1 MYQINVEKN
10 IKDYSK
16 DYNLFLKEKEEKRID
31 SGFEVKDKELN
42 SNLFDWQREIVKWCL
57 KKGKC
62 ALFEDTG
69 MGKTIQQLSW
79 AEAIVNHT
87 KGKVLI
93 VAPLAVSKQTAKEAE
108 KFGIKVNIIEEEKD
122 IQDGISVT
130 NYEKLHKFDLSQFIG
145 VCLDESSILKSYSG
159 KTTMELI
166 DTFRYTPYKLSCSA
180 TPSPND
186 YTELG
191 NQAEFLNVMTM
202 SEMLATYFINDAS
215 HGNGWRLKGHSEI
228 EFYKWITEWAILIN
242 NPSNLG
248 YDGTKF
254 ILPKLN
260 IHKIILESDTW
271 ETDTLFAIP
280 AETLGERR
288 EARKST
294 IPQKIEKIKELVK
307 SMDSCLI
314 WCDFNYESEELK
326 KAIPEGYEI
335 KGSDNPEYKEKG
347 MTGFSDGDVKIL
359 ISKPSICGFGMN
371 WQNCNNM
378 IFCGLSDSY
387 EQFYQAIRRCWRF
400 GQTKEVNVYVIISD
414 KETNMLENIKR
425 KEIQHQKMSKNMIEI
440 MSAMTVAELNNK
452 SVKDT
457 RYLPSTVMQLPSFI

>member
-1 MYQINVEKN
+1 MFK
-10 IKDYSK
+10 IKEYSN
-16 DYNLFLKEKEEKRID
+16 DYNLFLKEKEEKRVA
-31 SGFEVKDKELN
+31 SGFEVKDSELN

-69 MGKTIQQLSW
+69 MGKTIQQLAW

-93 VAPLAVSKQTAKEAE
+93 IAPLAVSKQTAQEGE
-108 KFGIKVNIIEEEKD
+108 KFGIKVNIIENEDD
-122 IQDGISVT
+122 IKEGISVT

-248 YDGTKF
+248 YDGSKF

-260 IHKIILESDTW
+260 INKIIIESDTW
-271 ETDTLFAIP
+271 DTNTLFAIP

-288 EARKST
+288 EARKSS
-294 IPQKIEKIKELVK
+294 IPQKIDKIRELI
-307 SMDSCLI
+307 SRMDSCLV

-335 KGSDNPEYKEKG
+335 KGSDTPEYKEKG
-347 MTGFSDGDVKIL
+347 MTGFSTGEVKYL

-400 GQTKEVNVYVIISD
+400 GQKKEVNVYVIISD
-414 KETNMLENIKR
+414 KETNILENIKK
-425 KEIQHQKMSKNMIEI
+425 KETQHQNMSKNMISI

-452 SVKDT
+452 TVKDT
-457 RYLPSTVMQLPSFI
+457 RYLPNTEMQLPNFV

>member
-1 MYQINVEKN
+1 MCQYNIEKN

-16 DYNLFLKEKEEKRID
+16 DYDLFLKEKEEKKID
-31 SGFEVKDKELN
+31 SGFEVKDEELN
-42 SNLFDWQREIVKWCL
+42 SNLFDWQKEIVKWCL

-69 MGKTIQQLSW
+69 MGKTIQQLAW
-79 AEAIVNHT
+79 ADAIVKHT

-93 VAPLAVSKQTAKEAE
+93 VAPLAVSKQTAKEGD
-108 KFGIKVNIIEEEKD
+108 KFGIEVNIIEKEED
-122 IQDGISVT
+122 IKDGISVT

-159 KTTMELI
+159 KTTMEMI

-248 YDGTKF
+248 YDGSKF

-260 IHKIILESDTW
+260 INKIVLESDTW
-271 ETDTLFAIP
+271 ETDTLFPIA

-288 EARKST
+288 EARKSS
-294 IPQKIEKIKELVK
+294 IPQKIEKIKQIVK
-307 SMDSCLI
+307 DMESCII
-314 WCDFNYESEELK
+314 WCDYNYESEELK
-326 KAIPEGYEI
+326 KAIPDGYEI
-335 KGSDNPEYKEKG
+335 KGSDSPEYKEKG
-347 MTGFSDGDVKIL
+347 MIGFSNGDVKIL

-378 IFCGLSDSY
+378 VFCGLSDSY

-414 KETNMLENIKR
+414 KETNIMENIKK
-425 KEIQHQKMSKNMIEI
+425 KEMQHQKMSKNMIDI
-440 MSAMTVAELNNK
+440 MSAMTIAELNNE

-457 RYLPSTVMQLPSFI
+457 RYLPNKKMQLPDFI

>member
-1 MYQINVEKN
+1 MFQYKE
-10 IKDYSK
+10 YSN
-16 DYNLFLKEKEEKRID
+16 DYNLFLKEKEEKRVA
-31 SGFEVKDKELN
+31 SGFEVKDSELN

-69 MGKTIQQLSW
+69 MGKTIQQLAW
-79 AEAIVNHT
+79 ADAIVKHT
-87 KGKVLI
+87 NGKVLI
-93 VAPLAVSKQTAKEAE
+93 VAPLAVSKQTAQEGE
-108 KFGIKVNIIEEEKD
+108 KFGIKVNIIENEDD
-122 IQDGISVT
+122 IKEGISVT

-248 YDGTKF
+248 YDGSKF

-260 IHKIILESDTW
+260 INKIIIESDTW
-271 ETDTLFAIP
+271 DTNTLFAIP

-288 EARKST
+288 EARKSS
-294 IPQKIEKIKELVK
+294 IPQKIDKIRELI
-307 SMDSCLI
+307 SRMDSCLV

-335 KGSDNPEYKEKG
+335 KGSDTPEYKEKG
-347 MTGFSDGDVKIL
+347 MTGFSTGEVKYL

-400 GQTKEVNVYVIISD
+400 GQKKEVNVYVIISD
-414 KETNMLENIKR
+414 KETNILENIKK
-425 KEIQHQKMSKNMIEI
+425 KETQHQNMSKNMISI

-452 SVKDT
+452 TVKDT
-457 RYLPSTVMQLPSFI
+457 RYLPNTEMQLPNFV

>member
-1 MYQINVEKN
+1 MYNYNKS
-10 IKDYSK
+10 DYSS
-16 DYNLFLKEKEEKRID
+16 DYSSFLKEKEEKIED
-31 SGFEVKDKELN
+31 SGFVVEDSELN

-57 KKGKC
+57 KKGKS

-69 MGKTIQQLSW
+69 LGKTIQQLAW

-93 VAPLAVSKQTAKEAE
+93 LAPLAVSKQTAKEGE
-108 KFGIKVNIIEEEKD
+108 KFGIKVNIIEKEED
-122 IQDGISVT
+122 IKEGINIT
-130 NYEKLHKFDLSQFIG
+130 NYEKLHKFDTNQFIG
-145 VCLDESSILKSYSG
+145 ICLDESSILKSYSG

-166 DTFRYTPYKLSCSA
+166 DLFRNTPYKLSCSA

-202 SEMLATYFINDAS
+202 NEMLAMYFINDAS
-215 HGNGWRLKGHSEI
+215 HGNGWRLKGHSEF

-248 YDGTKF
+248 YDGSAYN
-254 ILPKLN
+254 LPKLN
-260 IHKIILESDTW
+260 INKIVLESKTW
-271 ETDTLFAIP
+271 ETDTLFPVA

-288 EARKST
+288 EARKSS
-294 IPQKIEKIKELVK
+294 IPEKMNKIKELVK
-307 SMDSCLI
+307 NMDNCLI
-314 WCDFNYESEELK
+314 WCDFNYESEEIK
-326 KAIPEGYEI
+326 KAVPEGYEI
-335 KGSDNPEYKEKG
+335 KGSDTPEYKEIG
-347 MTGFSDGDVKIL
+347 MVGFSEGKIKIL

-400 GQTKEVNVYVIISD
+400 GQKKEVNVYIIISD
-414 KETNMLENIKR
+414 KEMNMIENIQK
-425 KEIQHQKMSKNMIEI
+425 KEKQHQKMSKNMIDI
-440 MSAMTVAELNNK
+440 MSAMTVAELNSK
-452 SVKDT
+452 AVKDN
-457 RYLPSTVMQLPSFI
+457 RYLPTVDMKLPNFLQGVD

>member
-1 MYQINVEKN
+1 MFQYNVSKKE
-10 IKDYSK
+10 KDYSK
-16 DYNLFLKEKEEKRID
+16 DYNLFLKEKEEKRVD
-31 SGFEVKDKELN
+31 SGFEVKDSELN
-42 SNLFDWQREIVKWCL
+42 KNLFDWQREIVKWCL

-69 MGKTIQQLSW
+69 MGKTIQQLAW

-93 VAPLAVSKQTAKEAE
+93 IAPLAVSKQTAKEGE
-108 KFGIKVNIIEEEKD
+108 KFGIKVNIIENESD
-122 IQDGISVT
+122 IKEGISVT

-145 VCLDESSILKSYSG
+145 VCLDASSILKSYSG

-248 YDGTKF
+248 YDGSRF
-254 ILPKLN
+254 ILPNLN
-260 IHKIILESDTW
+260 IHKIILNSKSW
-271 ETDTLFAIP
+271 NTDTLFAVP

-288 EARKST
+288 EARKSS
-294 IPQKIEKIKELVK
+294 IPEKIETIKDLVSK
-307 SMDSCLI
+307 MDNCLI
-314 WCDFNYESEELK
+314 WCDYNYESEELK
-326 KAIPEGYEI
+326 KAIPNGYEI
-335 KGSDNPEYKEKG
+335 KGSDSPEYKEKG
-347 MTGFSDGDVKIL
+347 MTGFSEGNVKIL

-400 GQTKEVNVYVIISD
+400 GQTKEVNVYVVISD
-414 KETNMLENIKR
+414 KETNMLDNIKR
-425 KEIQHQKMSKNMIEI
+425 KEVLHQKMSKNMIEI
-440 MSAMTVAELNNK
+440 MSAMTIAELNNK
-452 SVKDT
+452 AYKDT
-457 RYLPSTVMQLPSFI
+457 RYLPSRDMLLPKFI

>member
-1 MYQINVEKN
+1 MGKYNTDKTELK
-10 IKDYSK
+10 YSN
-16 DYNLFLKEKEEKRID
+16 DYNLFLKEKEEKRVD
-31 SGFEVKDKELN
+31 SGFDVKDEELN
-42 SNLFDWQREIVKWCL
+42 KHLFDWQKEIVKWCL

-69 MGKTIQQLSW
+69 MGKTIQQLAW
-79 AEAIVNHT
+79 ADAIVKHT

-93 VAPLAVSKQTAKEAE
+93 LAPLAVSKQTAKEGD
-108 KFGIKVNIIEEEKD
+108 KFGIKVNIIENEED
-122 IQDGISVT
+122 IKDGINIT
-130 NYEKLHKFDLSQFIG
+130 NYEKLHKFDTSQFIG
-145 VCLDESSILKSYSG
+145 ICLDESSILKSYSG

-166 DTFRYTPYKLSCSA
+166 DLFRYTPYKLSCSA

-202 SEMLATYFINDAS
+202 NEMLAMYFINDAS
-215 HGNGWRLKGHSEI
+215 HGNGWRLKGHSEF

-248 YDGTKF
+248 YDGSMYN
-254 ILPKLN
+254 LPKLN
-260 IHKIILESDTW
+260 INKIILKSKTW

-288 EARKST
+288 EARKSS
-294 IPQKIEKIKELVK
+294 IPEKIEKIKELVK
-307 SMDSCLI
+307 DMDNCLI

-347 MTGFSDGDVKIL
+347 MTGFSDGTVKIL

-414 KETNMLENIKR
+414 KETNMLENIKK
-425 KEIQHQKMSKNMIEI
+425 KELQHQKMSKNMIDI
-440 MSAMTVAELNNK
+440 MSAMTIAELNNK
-452 SVKDT
+452 TVKDN
-457 RYLPSTVMQLPSFI
+457 RYLPKIEMQLPSFI